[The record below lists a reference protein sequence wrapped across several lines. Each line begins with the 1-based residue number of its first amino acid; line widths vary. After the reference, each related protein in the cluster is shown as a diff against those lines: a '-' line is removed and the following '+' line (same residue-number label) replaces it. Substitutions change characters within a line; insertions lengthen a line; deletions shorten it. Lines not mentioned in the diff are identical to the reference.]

1 MDKINVSDITVDVI
15 RKDIKNIHLT
25 IYPPNGRIKVSVP
38 LKVDD
43 ESLRLFIVSKMGWIK
58 KKLKELADQD
68 RQSIRKYVSGENHYY
83 WGKRYILN
91 VIFQKAPLANKV
103 VIRNKKYLDL
113 YIRENSSQ
121 QIRKNALYSWYRSEL
136 KKEIPTLVAKWEKKL
151 DVSLL
156 DWGVRS
162 MKTKWGTCNT
172 IAKRIWLNLEL
183 VKKPYQCLDYIVLH
197 EILHLI
203 ERTHSDRFNLLME
216 KYFPNWK
223 SVRKELNE
231 FIL

>member
-136 KKEIPTLVAKWEKKL
+136 KKEIPT
-151 DVSLL
+151 
-156 DWGVRS
+156 R
-162 MKTKWGTCNT
+162 
-172 IAKRIWLNLEL
+172 
-183 VKKPYQCLDYIVLH
+183 DY
-197 EILHLI
+197 
-203 ERTHSDRFNLLME
+203 
-216 KYFPNWK
+216 
-223 SVRKELNE
+223 
-231 FIL
+231 